1 MPSERRLHPLSFL
14 FSLGSQAKNLL
25 LPGLLFLFTARTSQW
40 GWEALGMF
48 ALLPLAIGSLFHYF
62 FFRYRYD
69 EDELVIRSGLIFRN
83 ERHVPYKRIQNID
96 AVENVLHRMLGVVEV
111 RVQTGGGQEPEAT
124 LRVLPVAA
132 LEEMRRRVF
141 EEKKKASVDAG
152 APAVSPVDEATP
164 TPLPERALL
173 TLPIRDLLLYG
184 LIENRGMVVV
194 GAAFGLLW
202 EAGLMDRLSARWFGS
217 IESSRGVIR
226 GLLRSLFGGGPPPQ
240 RQIALTLAAFAVLLI
255 AIRLISMVWAGVRLY
270 GFTLAR
276 AGGDLRTRYGF
287 FTRVSSTIPLHR
299 VQTLTIREGPLHRL
313 FDRASVRVDT
323 AGGTTGEG
331 TQRREWLAPLIRRR
345 DLPGLLRE
353 VAPEL
358 DLDAVG
364 WRNVSPRAFRRA
376 LKPGVIMAVVIS
388 LPFVW
393 LLRWWD
399 LALLA
404 VLVAWTVVHAKR
416 YVANLGSGVTE
427 GAVFFRS
434 GWLWRHVTVARFA
447 KIQAVAMHESPFDR
461 RASMASVHVDT
472 AGAGGASHR
481 VHIPYQ
487 EIADARALFTQLSA
501 QAARTAFRW

>member
-1 MPSERRLHPLSFL
+1 
-14 FSLGSQAKNLL
+14 
-25 LPGLLFLFTARTSQW
+25 
-40 GWEALGMF
+40 
-48 ALLPLAIGSLFHYF
+48 
-62 FFRYRYD
+62 
-69 EDELVIRSGLIFRN
+69 
-83 ERHVPYKRIQNID
+83 
-96 AVENVLHRMLGVVEV
+96 
-111 RVQTGGGQEPEAT
+111 
-124 LRVLPVAA
+124 
-132 LEEMRRRVF
+132 
-141 EEKKKASVDAG
+141 
-152 APAVSPVDEATP
+152 
-164 TPLPERALL
+164 L
-173 TLPIRDLLLYG
+173 TLPIRDLILYG

-194 GAAFGLLW
+194 GAAFGVLW

-226 GLLRSLFGGGPPPQ
+226 GLFRSLVGGGTPPQ
-240 RQIALTLAAFAVLLI
+240 RQIALTLAAFAVLLVVV
-255 AIRLISMVWAGVRLY
+255 RLISMAWAAVRLY
-270 GFTLAR
+270 GFTLTR

-313 FDRASVRVDT
+313 LGRASVRVDT

-331 TQRREWLAPLIRRR
+331 TQRREWLAPLIRRP

-358 DLDAVG
+358 DLEAVA
-364 WRNVSPRAFRRA
+364 WRRVPPRAFRRA
-376 LKPGVIMAVVIS
+376 LKPGVIMAVVVS
-388 LPFVW
+388 LSLAS

-404 VLVAWTVVHAKR
+404 VLVAWAFLHARR
-416 YVANLGSGVTE
+416 YVDHLGSGVTD

-447 KIQAVAMHESPFDR
+447 KIQAVALRESPFDR

-472 AGAGGASHR
+472 AGAGGALHR
-481 VHIPYQ
+481 LHIPYQ
-487 EIADARALFTQLSA
+487 ELADAQALFRQLSA